1 MKHREDLTETEAL
14 RLELEQTRAHLAETV
29 QALSERV
36 NVPRRLKESAAEAG
50 SRMKANAGMAGSR
63 VKANAGMAGS
73 RMKDSAGM
81 AGLRVKDTAGQ
92 VPAMTREHPRATAAV
107 GGALVLGAG
116 AAAWLA
122 TRHK

>member
-14 RLELEQTRAHLAETV
+14 RLELEQTRQHLSETV
-29 QALSERV
+29 QALTHQL
-36 NVPRRLKESAAEAG
+36 NVPKRLKESATEAG
-50 SRMKANAGMAGSR
+50 L
-63 VKANAGMAGS
+63 

-81 AGLRVKDTAGQ
+81 AGLRVKDTATQ
-92 VPAMTREHPRATAAV
+92 VPAMTKQHPKATAAV
-107 GGALVLGAG
+107 GGAVLLGAG